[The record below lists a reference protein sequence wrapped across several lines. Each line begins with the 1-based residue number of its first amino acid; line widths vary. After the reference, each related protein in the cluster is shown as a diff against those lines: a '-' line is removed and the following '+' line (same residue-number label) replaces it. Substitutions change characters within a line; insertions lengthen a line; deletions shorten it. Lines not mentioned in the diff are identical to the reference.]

1 MTTTKMDI
9 ATVFDTHFTGE
20 AITPGSDG
28 YDAAREVWNGMVQGR
43 PAVIAR
49 CHTIADIV
57 SAVALC
63 RDAGVHPAI
72 RAGGHSVAGLSTG
85 DGVVIDLT
93 AMRRVEVDP
102 EARRARVQPGATWH
116 DFDAAG
122 EPHGLATTGG
132 LISATGVAGLTLGG
146 GIGWLQ
152 RRHGL
157 SCDNLIGA
165 DVVTAAGDVVH
176 ADENENAELLWALR
190 GGGGN
195 FGVVASF
202 EFALHPVA
210 TVYSGLML
218 WPFDRARDVLTGFR
232 DWVADLRD
240 DGSML
245 ISIMTAP
252 PEPFVPDELVGQ
264 RVIGLLGC
272 WCGDLD
278 AGAAA
283 LQPMRDLG
291 PAVDLFGPM
300 PYPALQS
307 MLDAG
312 APFGLRNYF
321 RTGFLDVLG
330 DDVIDVLI
338 EHGAALPSPMSQIHL
353 HQMGGAVARHESA
366 FAHRDA
372 AFTYNLISTWIEPD
386 QDDLHVSTNRA
397 AATALAPL
405 STAGAYVNFLTSSDA
420 ETVRS
425 AYGPG
430 SYARLAQVKRQFD
443 PDNLFCAN
451 QNVAPATTG
460 ASNV

>member
-1 MTTTKMDI
+1 MTVTEDI
-9 ATVFDTHFTGE
+9 AAVFGAHFTGE
-20 AITPGSDG
+20 AITPSDGG
-28 YDAAREVWNGMVQGR
+28 YDAAREVWNAMVQGR

-63 RDAGVHPAI
+63 RDAGVSPAI

-85 DGVVIDLT
+85 DGVAIDLT
-93 AMRRVEVDP
+93 AMRRVDIDP
-102 EARRARVQPGATWH
+102 VARRARVQPGATWH
-116 DFDAAG
+116 DLDAAG

-152 RRHGL
+152 RRCGL
-157 SCDNLIGA
+157 SCDNLLAA

-176 ADENENAELLWALR
+176 ADAEENPELLWALR

-195 FGVVASF
+195 FGVVANL

-210 TVYSGLML
+210 TVYGGLML
-218 WPFDRARDVLTGFR
+218 WPFDRARDVLTAFR
-232 DWVADLRD
+232 SWTAGLAE

-252 PEPFVPDELVGQ
+252 PEPFVPAELVGQ
-264 RVIGLLGC
+264 RAIGLVGC

-283 LQPMRDLG
+283 VQPMRELG
-291 PAVDLFGPM
+291 PAVDLFDPM

-321 RTGFLDVLG
+321 RTGFLDELG
-330 DDVIDVLI
+330 DAAIDVLI
-338 EHGAALPSPMSQIHL
+338 EHGAALPSPMSQLHL
-353 HQMGGAVARHESA
+353 HQMGGAVARGSSA
-366 FAHRDA
+366 FANRSA
-372 AFTYNLISTWIEPD
+372 AFTYNLISTWIDPSED
-386 QDDLHVSTNRA
+386 EAHISANRA
-397 AATALAPL
+397 VAAALAPL
-405 STAGAYVNFLTSSDA
+405 SAGRAYVNFLTTNDA
-420 ETVRS
+420 DAVRS
-425 AYGPG
+425 AYGPEIF
-430 SYARLAQVKRQFD
+430 ARLAQVKREFD
-443 PDNLFCAN
+443 PTNLFRAN
-451 QNVAPATTG
+451 QNIPPG
-460 ASNV
+460 

>member
-1 MTTTKMDI
+1 MTIKVDI
-9 ATVFDTHFTGE
+9 APVFDTHFSGE
-20 AITPGSDG
+20 AITPADNG
-28 YDAAREVWNGMVQGR
+28 YEAACEVWNAMVQGR
-43 PAVIAR
+43 PATVAR
-49 CHTIADIV
+49 CHTVDDII

-63 RDAGVHPAI
+63 RDAGVYPAI

-85 DGVVIDLT
+85 DDVVIDLT
-93 AMRRVEVDP
+93 AMRRVDVDP
-102 EARRARVQPGATWH
+102 DARRALVQPGATWH
-116 DFDAAG
+116 DLDAAG

-152 RRHGL
+152 RRYGL
-157 SCDNLIGA
+157 ACDNLVAA
-165 DVVTAAGDVVH
+165 DVVTAAGDLVH
-176 ADENENAELLWALR
+176 ADDEENRELLWALR

-195 FGVVASF
+195 FGVVASL

-210 TVYSGLML
+210 MVYSGLML
-218 WPFDRARDVLTGFR
+218 WPFDRAREVLTEFR
-232 DWVADLRD
+232 GWAADLAD

-264 RVIGLLGC
+264 RGIGLVGC
-272 WCGDLD
+272 WCGELE
-278 AGAAA
+278 AGAPA

-321 RTGFLDVLG
+321 RTGFLEGMG
-330 DDVIDVLI
+330 DAVIDVLI
-338 EHGAALPSPMSQIHL
+338 EHGAALPSPMSQIHV

-372 AFTYNLISTWIEPD
+372 AFTYNLISTWIERD

-405 STAGAYVNFLTSSDA
+405 SAGGAYVNFLTSSDA
-420 ETVRS
+420 DTVRS
-425 AYGPG
+425 AYGPEI
-430 SYARLAQVKRQFD
+430 YARLAQVKREFD
-443 PDNLFCAN
+443 PDNLFRVN
-451 QNVAPATTG
+451 QNVAPATAG
-460 ASNV
+460 AHS

>member
-1 MTTTKMDI
+1 MTVTGDI
-9 ATVFDTHFTGE
+9 AAVFGDHFAGE
-20 AITPGSDG
+20 AITPSDG
-28 YDAAREVWNGMVQGR
+28 RYDAAREVWNAMVQGR

-49 CHTIADIV
+49 CHTVADIV

-63 RDAGVHPAI
+63 RDAGVYPAV

-85 DGVVIDLT
+85 DSVVIDLT
-93 AMRRVEVDP
+93 AMRRVDVDP
-102 EARRARVQPGATWH
+102 GARRARVQPGATWH
-116 DFDAAG
+116 DLDAAG
-122 EPHGLATTGG
+122 QPHGLATTGG

-152 RRHGL
+152 RRFGL
-157 SCDNLIGA
+157 ACDNLVAA
-165 DVVTAAGDVVH
+165 DIVTAGGDVVH
-176 ADENENAELLWALR
+176 ADAEENPDLLWALR

-195 FGVVASF
+195 FGVVANL

-218 WPFDRARDVLTGFR
+218 WPFERARDVLTEFHA
-232 DWVADLRD
+232 WAADLAD

-252 PEPFVPDELVGQ
+252 PEPFVPAELVGQ
-264 RVIGLLGC
+264 RAIGLVGC

-283 LQPMRDLG
+283 MQPMRDLG

-321 RTGFLDVLG
+321 RTGFLDGLG
-330 DDVIDVLI
+330 DAVIDALI
-338 EHGAALPSPMSQIHL
+338 EHGAALPSPMSQIHV
-353 HQMGGAVARHESA
+353 HQMGGAVARGDSA
-366 FAHRDA
+366 FANRDA
-372 AFTYNLISTWIEPD
+372 AFTYNLISTWIEPGE
-386 QDDLHVSTNRA
+386 DDVHLSANRA

-405 STAGAYVNFLTSSDA
+405 SAGRAYVNFLASADTD
-420 ETVRS
+420 TVRS
-425 AYGPG
+425 AYGADIYG
-430 SYARLAQVKRQFD
+430 RLAHVKREFD
-443 PDNLFCAN
+443 PGNLFRVN
-451 QNVAPATTG
+451 QNVPPG
-460 ASNV
+460 

>member
-1 MTTTKMDI
+1 MTVTLDI
-9 ATVFDTHFTGE
+9 AAVFGTHFTGE
-20 AITPGSDG
+20 VITPSDSG
-28 YDAAREVWNGMVQGR
+28 YDAAREVWNGMVQRR

-49 CHTIADIV
+49 CHTVADIV

-63 RDAGVHPAI
+63 RDAGVNPAI

-93 AMRRVEVDP
+93 AMRRVDIDP

-116 DFDAAG
+116 DLDAAG
-122 EPHGLATTGG
+122 APHGLATTGG
-132 LISATGVAGLTLGG
+132 LISTTGVAGLTLGG

-157 SCDNLIGA
+157 ACDNLVAA

-176 ADENENAELLWALR
+176 ADATENPELLWALR

-195 FGVVASF
+195 FGVVANL
-202 EFALHPVA
+202 ELTLHPVA

-218 WPFDRARDVLTGFR
+218 WPFDRARDVLTAFR
-232 DWVADLRD
+232 SWAADLGD

-252 PEPFVPDELVGQ
+252 PEPFVPAELVGQ
-264 RVIGLLGC
+264 RAIALLGC

-278 AGAAA
+278 EGAAA
-283 LQPMRDLG
+283 VQPMRELA
-291 PAVDLFGPM
+291 PTVDLFGPM

-321 RTGFLDVLG
+321 RTGFLDDLG
-330 DDVIDVLI
+330 DPVIDVLV
-338 EHGAALPSPMSQIHL
+338 EHGVAMPSPMSQIHV
-353 HQMGGAVARHESA
+353 HQMGGAVARGESA
-366 FAHRDA
+366 FTNRDA
-372 AFTYNLISTWIEPD
+372 AFTYNLISTWIEPGE
-386 QDDLHVSTNRA
+386 DDVHTAANRA
-397 AATALAPL
+397 VATALAPL
-405 STAGAYVNFLTSSDA
+405 SAGGAYVNFLASTDA
-420 ETVRS
+420 DAARS
-425 AYGPG
+425 AYGPDI
-430 SYARLAQVKRQFD
+430 YERLAQVKRELD
-443 PDNLFCAN
+443 PDNLFRVN
-451 QNVAPATTG
+451 QNVLPG
-460 ASNV
+460 